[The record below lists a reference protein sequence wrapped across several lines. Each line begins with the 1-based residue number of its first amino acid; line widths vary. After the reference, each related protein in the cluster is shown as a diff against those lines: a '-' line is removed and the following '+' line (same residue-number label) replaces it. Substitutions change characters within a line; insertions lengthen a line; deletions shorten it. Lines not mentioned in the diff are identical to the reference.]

1 MTGWVSNHGKLVHLV
16 IQNRRH
22 RFTLLWLRKVP
33 PAAKEEVEEFCQ
45 NRRPVIG
52 EHRAEGFPEEDDAN
66 LGSHELGCILCIL
79 CTSQMPSAHKTRN
92 SLQQG
97 ISVVSQHQLC
107 SMNTFNHPELPRA
120 SRRQTEPQNLWPL
133 QASQLFRTPLEQSP
147 TAKLVH
153 QTVA

>member
-33 PAAKEEVEEFCQ
+33 PAAKEEVEEFRQ

-66 LGSHELGCILCIL
+66 LGSHELHTLHTL
-79 CTSQMPSAHKTRN
+79 HLSNARAQNAKLAARN
-92 SLQQG
+92 FHRKPT
-97 ISVVSQHQLC
+97 SVVRK
-107 SMNTFNHPELPRA
+107 MNTFSHPELPRA